1 MINLNWCARLMLV
14 VAILLID
21 VAGSSDVAL
30 RTSYPQQMIKW
41 LGKPS
46 NFARSERLYN
56 AQLRKELHQFAYS
69 KDYVHFAQ
77 QLVEE
82 HENGKRKSSDGLKR
96 CLVSVEEYLQV
107 KRSSFEMDRLDLPE
121 IFICLLR
128 ASLINPNF
136 RVGIEKQVYLST
148 QKALTDRDPS
158 IFQNPHLS
166 KYSDMDLQL
175 FYKAFSRQNPILDQ
189 VDSIFVE
196 ALQFLRVN
204 LAQIVS
210 HDSEHLE
217 SGQKTR
223 AFFINTDTTHF
234 SLLAI
239 DTKRKIALL
248 SDSVFVLDYLPHIPL
263 VMQSLFQNGYELFV
277 MTARRQHDG
286 HNCLMFAFQDLA
298 DVLQCGGL
306 AAVQNYFSGQ
316 DSQWFGSRRNRP
328 MFSYKTLNIG
338 QVLTATQSRKDLEA
352 YSKFLRVHMQEV
364 QPESLPLLGKLNGIR
379 NYIAVRRDKKLNK
392 HLYTFKGQDPLLE
405 AQKSYFINEFNA
417 KMSLLRMQL
426 YVLIAFDRSLL

>member
-1 MINLNWCARLMLV
+1 MVNLNWCARLLLV
-14 VAILLID
+14 VVILLSD

-41 LGKPS
+41 LGKPLNS
-46 NFARSERLYN
+46 ARSERLYS

-107 KRSSFEMDRLDLPE
+107 KRSSFDVDGLDLSE

-136 RVGIEKQVYLST
+136 RVGVQKQVYLST
-148 QKALTDRDPS
+148 QKALTDRDTS
-158 IFQNPHLS
+158 IFQSPHLS

-175 FYKAFSRQNPILDQ
+175 FYKAFARKNRILEQ

-196 ALQFLRVN
+196 TLQFWRVN
-204 LAQIVS
+204 LAEIVS

-217 SGQKTR
+217 SGYKTR
-223 AFFINTDTTHF
+223 AFFIHTGTTHY
-234 SLLAI
+234 SLLVI

-248 SDSVFVLDYLPHIPL
+248 SDSLYLLDQLPHIPL
-263 VMQSLFQNGYELFV
+263 VMQSLFQNGYQLLV
-277 MTARRQHDG
+277 LNARRQYDD
-286 HNCLMFAFQDLA
+286 HNCLMFAFQDLV
-298 DVLQCGGL
+298 DVLKCGGL
-306 AAVQNYFSGQ
+306 ATVQKYFSDQ
-316 DSQWFGSRRNRP
+316 ASQWFGSRRNRR
-328 MFSYKTLNIG
+328 MFSYKTLIIG
-338 QVLTATQSRKDLEA
+338 QVLTAAQSRKDLEA
-352 YSKFLRVHMQEV
+352 YSKVLRVHMQSF
-364 QPESLPLLGKLNGIR
+364 QPESLPRLWKLNGVR
-379 NYIAVRRDKKLNK
+379 NYIATRRDKKLNK
-392 HLYTFKGQDPLLE
+392 HLYTFNGQDPLLE
-405 AQKSYFINEFNA
+405 SQRSYFINEFNA